1 MLKDNMICKLVQLF
15 ATIVVVCLCGCMA
28 TVTVD
33 KRPNLALPIYSS
45 NTTTNPV
52 EYVIVD
58 QGYKVKYR
66 KWGFSTTIESMSAEI
81 NTNKT
86 VCFQLGGLHSI
97 APTNAVSIKL
107 EDLINIVKLFREVD
121 GSLVLTNANSIIE
134 LPLNN

>member
-1 MLKDNMICKLVQLF
+1 MRLMAYMVIMSL
-15 ATIVVVCLCGCMA
+15 ALCGCMA

-45 NTTTNPV
+45 NSTTNPV

-66 KWGFSTTIESMSAEI
+66 KLGFSTTIESMSAEI

-86 VCFQLGGLHSI
+86 VCFQLGGLHSM

-107 EDLINIVKLFREVD
+107 EDLINIVKLFRDVD

>member
-1 MLKDNMICKLVQLF
+1 MNRIPLI
-15 ATIVVVCLCGCMA
+15 LCALLLAGCFA

-33 KRPNLALPIYSS
+33 KRPNLALPIYSES
-45 NTTTNPV
+45 SKTNPV

-86 VCFQLGGLHSI
+86 VCFQLGGLHSMT
-97 APTNAVSIKL
+97 PTNAVSIKL

-134 LPLNN
+134 LPINN

>member
-58 QGYKVKYR
+58 QGYKVKYK
-66 KWGFSTTIESMSAEI
+66 KWGFSTSIEEMSAELT
-81 NTNKT
+81 TNKT
-86 VCFQLGGLHSI
+86 VKFQLGGLHSI
-97 APTNAVSIKL
+97 APTNSISIKL
-107 EDLINIVKLFREVD
+107 EDLLKIATLFREID
-121 GSLVLTNANSIIE
+121 AGVLLTTNSTTDASID
-134 LPLNN
+134 N

>member
-1 MLKDNMICKLVQLF
+1 MNRIPLI
-15 ATIVVVCLCGCMA
+15 LCALLLAGCFA

-33 KRPNLALPIYSS
+33 KRPNLALPIYSES
-45 NTTTNPV
+45 SKTNPV

-107 EDLINIVKLFREVD
+107 EDLINIVKLFRDVD